1 MFQLNDDFLKELGL
15 DQLPEDQRKPFLDHI
30 YSELELRVGER
41 LSQGLSDAQLDEFA
55 NIIDKVPGAV
65 DTFLGAHAP
74 QYQDDPMFQRLVQAT
89 GVAVDDP
96 RLKDEFAATKW
107 LEVNRPDYRDVVAA
121 VMEELKKEIIAN
133 RDAILGSMMQASQA
147 AQVSP
152 SQSGVDL
159 AA

>member
-1 MFQLNDDFLKELGL
+1 MFQLNDEFLKELGL

-41 LSQGLSDAQLDEFA
+41 LSQGMSDAQLDEFA

-65 DTFLGAHAP
+65 DEFLGKHAP
-74 QYQDDPMFQRLVQAT
+74 QYQQEPMFQRLVQAT

-121 VMEELKKEIIAN
+121 VMEELKKEIVTN
-133 RDAILGSMMQASQA
+133 RDAILSGI
-147 AQVSP
+147 AQNLQ
-152 SQSGVDL
+152 QSTQDDVTL

>member
-1 MFQLNDDFLKELGL
+1 MFQLNDEFLKELGL
-15 DQLPEDQRKPFLDHI
+15 DRLPEEQRKPFLDHI

-65 DTFLGAHAP
+65 DEFLAKHSP
-74 QYQDDPMFQRLVQAT
+74 QFQQEPMFQRLVQAT
-89 GVAVDDP
+89 GVQADDP

-121 VMEELKKEIIAN
+121 VMEELKKEIITN
-133 RDAILGSMMQASQA
+133 RDAILSGLTQQQP
-147 AQVSP
+147 AQ
-152 SQSGVDL
+152 DDMTL

>member
-1 MFQLNDDFLKELGL
+1 MFQLNDEFLKELGL

-41 LSQGLSDAQLDEFA
+41 LSQGMSDAQLDEFA

-65 DTFLGAHAP
+65 DEFLGKHAP
-74 QYQDDPMFQRLVQAT
+74 EYQQEPMFQRLVQAT
-89 GVAVDDP
+89 GVSADDP

-133 RDAILGSMMQASQA
+133 RDAIL
-147 AQVSP
+147 
-152 SQSGVDL
+152 SGLTQQQPTQDDMTL

>member
-1 MFQLNDDFLKELGL
+1 MFQLNDEFLKELGL
-15 DQLPEDQRKPFLDHI
+15 DQLPEEQRKPFLDHI

-41 LSQGLSDAQLDEFA
+41 LSQGMSDAQLDEFA

-65 DTFLGAHAP
+65 DEFLAKHAP
-74 QYQDDPMFQRLVQAT
+74 QYSQEPMFQRLVQAT
-89 GVAVDDP
+89 GVSADDP

-121 VMEELKKEIIAN
+121 VMEELKKEIITN
-133 RDAILGSMMQASQA
+133 RDAILGGIADMQRASTQDD
-147 AQVSP
+147 VT
-152 SQSGVDL
+152 L